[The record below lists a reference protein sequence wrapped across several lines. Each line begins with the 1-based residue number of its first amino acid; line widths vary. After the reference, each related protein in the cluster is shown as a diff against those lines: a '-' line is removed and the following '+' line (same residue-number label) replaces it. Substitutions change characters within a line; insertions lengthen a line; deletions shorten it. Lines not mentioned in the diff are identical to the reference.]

1 MKAFLMYRDRDL
13 DLNAP
18 LPAQAPALVQD
29 LDLETLFE
37 AMSLGDEFLSDVAR
51 AALLTSLTDAETIR
65 YRQDILKDCLENA
78 DLIRSMYAL
87 AVEALER
94 ERKEFFSLFRGSP
107 GSILYRSRGVLD
119 MLLSMLCKLKAI
131 AEENA
136 SAFTSDGLDRFFRML
151 REELDADFFA
161 SARSHLRQLQFP
173 RGVLISARL
182 GKGEKAAGIVLH
194 ETEGHRLGWLPS
206 LLNWLFEDWVSRKQ
220 GPDEYS
226 FRLHPR
232 DESGARALSEFRDK
246 GVNLVANTL
255 AQSVDHILSFFRLLR
270 AELAFYVGCLN
281 LHSQLLAKGEPA
293 CFPEP
298 AAPEERRHNFSGLYD
313 VCLSL
318 SLKGKAVGNGMTG
331 NGKALAIITGA
342 NQGGKTVFL
351 RSIGLAQLMMQ
362 AGMFVGAEAFSAN
375 IASAVFTHFKREE
388 DHAMKSGKLDEELKR
403 MSDIVQETRPNAL
416 VLLNESFAATNERE
430 GSEIAR
436 QIVAALL
443 EKQIKV
449 FFVTHLYDFAHSLE
463 TRNLPEAIFLRVERQ
478 SDGRRT
484 FKLREGGPLETSYGE
499 DLYNRIFMPAS
510 GGITHEASSKHVA
523 NHV

>member
-13 DLNAP
+13 DLKAR
-18 LPAQAPALVQD
+18 LPAHAPALAQD

-65 YRQDILKDCLENA
+65 YRQGILKDCLENA

-136 SAFTSDGLDRFFRML
+136 SAFTSDGLERFFRML
-151 REELDADFFA
+151 REELDAEFFA

-182 GKGEKAAGIVLH
+182 GKGNKATGVVLH

-226 FRLHPR
+226 YRLHPR
-232 DESGARALSEFRDK
+232 DESGARAFRIQRQ
-246 GVNLVANTL
+246 GGQPCRQYAR
-255 AQSVDHILSFFRLLR
+255 SVRRS
-270 AELAFYVGCLN
+270 Y
-281 LHSQLLAKGEPA
+281 SQLLSASARRIGLLRGL
-293 CFPEP
+293 PEP
-298 AAPEERRHNFSGLYD
+298 A
-313 VCLSL
+313 
-318 SLKGKAVGNGMTG
+318 
-331 NGKALAIITGA
+331 
-342 NQGGKTVFL
+342 
-351 RSIGLAQLMMQ
+351 
-362 AGMFVGAEAFSAN
+362 
-375 IASAVFTHFKREE
+375 
-388 DHAMKSGKLDEELKR
+388 
-403 MSDIVQETRPNAL
+403 
-416 VLLNESFAATNERE
+416 
-430 GSEIAR
+430 
-436 QIVAALL
+436 
-443 EKQIKV
+443 
-449 FFVTHLYDFAHSLE
+449 
-463 TRNLPEAIFLRVERQ
+463 
-478 SDGRRT
+478 
-484 FKLREGGPLETSYGE
+484 
-499 DLYNRIFMPAS
+499 
-510 GGITHEASSKHVA
+510 
-523 NHV
+523 